1 MPGKQIA
8 LISTLDTKA
17 AETAYLARLISLR
30 GYSPVIIDTG
40 SRIRTAIPEIPAV
53 DYPNRVVAAA
63 AGEDLERLKDSTIKR
78 DDLMMIMARGATAII
93 HDRYVAGQ
101 LDGIIGI
108 GGNQGSSIAAM
119 AMRTLPIGF
128 PKMLVSTV
136 ASGNIRPYIGY
147 SDIAVVFSVSDLVG
161 GPNPV
166 SRSILSNAL
175 AAVIG
180 MIETGEKV
188 CTLAAE
194 KTIALTALGNTEDSA
209 SRIFTAL
216 RRQGYEVITFH
227 ASGAGG
233 SAMEDLIEQG
243 MFGGVIDLTPHEIA
257 EEIAAVGSYV
267 PIRPGRL
274 TAAGKKGIPQVV
286 SLGGMEYYCGGPKDS
301 LPLDHQKNR
310 IIYMH
315 NPLNA
320 NVKLTHEELEKA
332 ALLMA
337 SRLNESRGKLRVL
350 IPLRGWS
357 VYGKPD
363 GPFYDPPGT
372 ELFLKMLYKNLNTKI
387 CSIQEIDA
395 HINDAAFSDAC
406 VKAFLEIIQT
416 QGEVKS

>member
-1 MPGKQIA
+1 MTGKQIA

-17 AETAYLARLISLR
+17 AEAACLVQLISLR
-30 GYSPVIIDTG
+30 GYRPVIIDAG
-40 SRIRTAIPEIPAV
+40 SRIQPMIPEMPVV
-53 DYPNRVVAAA
+53 DYPNHAVAAA
-63 AGEDLERLKDSTIKR
+63 AGEDLERLKNSTIKR
-78 DDLMMIMARGATAII
+78 DDLMAIMARGATAIVR
-93 HDRYVAGQ
+93 DRYDAGQ

-128 PKMLVSTV
+128 PKLLVSTV

-147 SDIAVVFSVSDLVG
+147 SDIAVIFSVSDLVG

-180 MIETGEKV
+180 MIEAGERV
-188 CTLAAE
+188 RASAPE
-194 KTIALTALGNTEDSA
+194 RTIALTALGNTEASA
-209 SRIFTAL
+209 SRIFTSL

-233 SAMEDLIEQG
+233 SAMEELIEQG
-243 MFGGVIDLTPHEIA
+243 VFGGVIDLTPHEIA
-257 EEIAAVGSYV
+257 EEIAFVGSYV
-267 PIRPGRL
+267 PIRPDRL

-286 SLGGMEYYCGGPKDS
+286 SLGGMEYYCGGPKES
-301 LPLDHQKNR
+301 LPLSHQKKR
-310 IIYMH
+310 TIYMH

-320 NVKLTHEELEKA
+320 NVKLTHEELKKT

-337 SRLNESRGKLRVL
+337 SRLNESCGKVRVL

-372 ELFLKMLYKNLNTKI
+372 KLFLKTLYKNLNTKI
-387 CSIQEIDA
+387 CFVQEIDA
-395 HINDAAFSDAC
+395 HINDEDFSDAC
-406 VKAFLEIIQT
+406 VKALLEII
-416 QGEVKS
+416 